1 MGGKVREEKVKTGTN
16 KPPPNTGK
24 EETREKTGTK
34 KRRSD

>member
-1 MGGKVREEKVKTGTN
+1 VTDKKIKTGTK

-34 KRRSD
+34 KDGKN

>member
-1 MGGKVREEKVKTGTN
+1 VVTDKKIKTGSDK

-34 KRRSD
+34 KDGKG